1 MEFEPN
7 SGPPTPMPDFDEL
20 FPPARDPYATGN
32 GFKVN
37 VFMSFGYIMTP
48 VGFIFL

>member
-1 MEFEPN
+1 MEFEPS

-48 VGFIFL
+48 VSMT